1 VRMAVVV
8 VMRVGMAV
16 LAMRVIVRMRLDGHA
31 RVTSFDHSRADCE
44 NPLVAAARSPHRPY
58 N

>member
-1 VRMAVVV
+1 MAVVV

-16 LAMRVIVRMRLDGHA
+16 LAVRVVVRMGLDGHA
-31 RVTSFDHSRADCE
+31 RVTSFDHSGADGE
-44 NPLVAAARSPHRPY
+44 NPLVAAARSPRRPY